1 MMLPIL
7 ISVSVAPV
15 SYFFWASA
23 PPEAAANA
31 MTAVENAA
39 ILSSCLENI
48 LSPQFYHLGLQDGL
62 SACETPRTASVR
74 FVMDIAEFL
83 TGRAFARSVGSPL
96 RSRIVFL
103 EIAGQLLGD
112 DGD

>member
-23 PPEAAANA
+23 PPEVAANA

-39 ILSSCLENI
+39 ILSSCLESI
-48 LSPQFYHLGLQDGL
+48 LSPHFYHLGLQDGL

-74 FVMDIAEFL
+74 FDGYCGIYH
-83 TGRAFARSVGSPL
+83 RA
-96 RSRIVFL
+96 RIRATRWLNPMIPVSFS
-103 EIAGQLLGD
+103 
-112 DGD
+112 

>member
-23 PPEAAANA
+23 PPEVAANA

-39 ILSSCLENI
+39 ILSSCLESI

-62 SACETPRTASVR
+62 SACEPLARLR
-74 FVMDIAEFL
+74 CGLMDIAEFII
-83 TGRAFARSVGSPL
+83 GRAFARTRWLKP
-96 RSRIVFL
+96 RIPVSFS
-103 EIAGQLLGD
+103 
-112 DGD
+112 